1 MLIFLLLFV
10 GVITECDHH
19 HLYSTARFPW
29 PPNFIFPSYPSQ
41 LRVPPGFL
49 RVSSGFGTAVH
60 DASAARSI
68 LATIYQS
75 TNPSWRFQMS
85 GGTAKNFC
93 KFLCN
98 LSLKAI
104 FILGRRSHPCLCCH
118 ANDWRLNTGSS
129 STGASGAAL
138 SSRITWLLVPAN
150 SNQNWVANL
159 PKKTRPA
166 DPTTPR
172 KTNMTM
178 EKTNIWRCISY

>member
-19 HLYSTARFPW
+19 HLYSTARFLW
-29 PPNFIFPSYPSQ
+29 PPNFIFPSYPPNCAFHLDSFGCLQ
-41 LRVPPGFL
+41 VSGQQCMAPPGA
-49 RVSSGFGTAVH
+49 G
-60 DASAARSI
+60 RSI

-75 TNPSWRFQMS
+75 TNPSLVPNVRR
-85 GGTAKNFC
+85 TAKNFC

-104 FILGRRSHPCLCCH
+104 FILGQRSHPCLCCH

-138 SSRITWLLVPAN
+138 SSRIT
-150 SNQNWVANL
+150 
-159 PKKTRPA
+159 
-166 DPTTPR
+166 
-172 KTNMTM
+172 
-178 EKTNIWRCISY
+178 